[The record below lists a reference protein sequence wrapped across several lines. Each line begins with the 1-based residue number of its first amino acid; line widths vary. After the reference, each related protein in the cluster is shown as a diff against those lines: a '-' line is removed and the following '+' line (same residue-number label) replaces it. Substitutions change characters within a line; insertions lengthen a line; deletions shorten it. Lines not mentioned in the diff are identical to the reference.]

1 MRTFIAITLLMMAG
15 ALPAAVPTLPPTTAQ
30 ALDALTAAE
39 RTFAKTARVKGWRAA
54 FLEFFSPDAIALA
67 PDPTS
72 AVARL
77 KIQPVRP
84 FAEEELTWE
93 PRAGDV
99 AVSGEL
105 GWLTGPSIFIDHTAQ
120 NPSPTYGNY
129 LSVWKKATDGSW
141 RVFIDVGTRAS
152 SPVSFPSWFT
162 HVTAVP
168 RYRGTELPS
177 QSAARLLDADRELNS
192 ALSSSAVAR
201 EYLLRIVPRARLHRV
216 GTDQPV
222 SVGAD
227 EIARWFAGNPEP
239 MLAKTSASEAAAS
252 GDLGYTY
259 GRYELSG
266 ASRQHGAYVRV
277 WSRQADGRW
286 CVAADVT
293 VPVHD
298 AS

>member
-1 MRTFIAITLLMMAG
+1 MMCMARGLPEADSEDPSSRSWAAPRRANPPPRLLPSICAGPAGRPRCSFPRPPFDESPRPSVRLYSDSSMRTFIAITLLMMAV

-99 AVSGEL
+99 AVSGAL

-120 NPSPTYGNY
+120 NPSPNYGNY

-192 ALSSSAVAR
+192 ALSSSAVA
-201 EYLLRIVPRARLHRV
+201 
-216 GTDQPV
+216 
-222 SVGAD
+222 
-227 EIARWFAGNPEP
+227 
-239 MLAKTSASEAAAS
+239 
-252 GDLGYTY
+252 
-259 GRYELSG
+259 
-266 ASRQHGAYVRV
+266 
-277 WSRQADGRW
+277 
-286 CVAADVT
+286 
-293 VPVHD
+293 
-298 AS
+298 